1 MYMYNGLI
9 QDKLYQR
16 INQFNEMKITSRKF
30 YSILLNKIHPL
41 YHVNGRTSKMLFA
54 NDDIIRQNTSTD
66 INYI

>member
-1 MYMYNGLI
+1 MYNGLI

-41 YHVNGRTSKMLFA
+41 YDVNGRTSKMLFA